1 MLYYRMIY
9 LIVKCIYSDN
19 VLGGLLLLV
28 VTVPCSLWCWFYMIY
43 TYMCIVVVMGCI
55 LLRVYIY
62 ILRNW
67 LLQYKAIIKE
77 MLWNKGH
84 VIVSSMFY
92 VFRERDVPIL
102 FYIVLFPVVC
112 TVVRLM
118 LFLLLNDAHT
128 NTFHFGNE
136 LLIGEWEFER

>member
-1 MLYYRMIY
+1 
-9 LIVKCIYSDN
+9 
-19 VLGGLLLLV
+19 
-28 VTVPCSLWCWFYMIY
+28 
-43 TYMCIVVVMGCI
+43 
-55 LLRVYIY
+55 
-62 ILRNW
+62 
-67 LLQYKAIIKE
+67 
-77 MLWNKGH
+77 
-84 VIVSSMFY
+84 MFY

-136 LLIGEWEFER
+136 LLIGE